1 MDADDSRIRLTL
13 CEARA
18 GDSLLDGA
26 WWPRSSNPLVEL
38 PLLVA
43 ELAAVVGAVKQ
54 LSLGGAGWSTTPRT
68 VPFDRSRVGVC
79 WFSPEDSHEI
89 VVTASNDTVLDLLLV
104 PPATRPITAL
114 AAMAA
119 ATRGTSAARGSEL
132 LAAHGVALGD
142 RDPRFG
148 TG

>member
-1 MDADDSRIRLTL
+1 MDADDGRVRLTL
-13 CEARA
+13 SEART

-26 WWPRSSNPLVEL
+26 WWPRSNNPLIEL

-43 ELAAVVGAVKQ
+43 ELASAVGAVKQ
-54 LSLGGAGWSTTPRT
+54 LSLGGAGWTTTPRT
-68 VPFDRSRVGVC
+68 VPFDRSRVDVC

-89 VVTASNDTVLDLLLV
+89 VVTTATDVVLDLLLV
-104 PPATRPITAL
+104 PPATSPITAL

-119 ATRGTSAARGSEL
+119 ATRGTNAARGSEL
-132 LAAHGVALGD
+132 LAAHGA
-142 RDPRFG
+142 G